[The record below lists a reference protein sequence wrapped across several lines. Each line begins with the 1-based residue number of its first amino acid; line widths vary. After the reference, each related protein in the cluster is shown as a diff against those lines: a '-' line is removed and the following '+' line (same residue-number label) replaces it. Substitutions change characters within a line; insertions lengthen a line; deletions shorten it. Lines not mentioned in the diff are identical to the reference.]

1 VPNRAI
7 VYISEA
13 SEGFTTGK
21 LESLMADAARFN
33 RGAGVTGVL
42 LFDGQR
48 FLQYMEGPPDGLEVA
63 YSRVTGAS
71 SHGGIIE
78 LAHGRVGQRRLPFW
92 PMRCLHTES
101 DILRDIARADWTS
114 FILRAADGHEDAT
127 AMERLL
133 AVVEPYARA
142 A

>member
-1 VPNRAI
+1 MG
-7 VYISEA
+7 SE
-13 SEGFTTGK
+13 
-21 LESLMADAARFN
+21 MCIRDR
-33 RGAGVTGVL
+33 
-42 LFDGQR
+42 
-48 FLQYMEGPPDGLEVA
+48 
-63 YSRVTGAS
+63 
-71 SHGGIIE
+71 
-78 LAHGRVGQRRLPFW
+78 
-92 PMRCLHTES
+92 S